1 MNPFQCF
8 LRKIK
13 PKENVYSEQSSSA
26 NFRIITTHL
35 GGPSPVQVHLGG
47 VGHISIQGCIP
58 GGCAYCTKNT
68 DLAWHHP
75 CFTDRGTDF
84 CQWLGDGFLADGFW
98 RICFSFSLSSSL
110 VDIVMVIFFLDPAK
124 GVFLYHSLASI
135 GTIGH
140 RDCRRLS
147 GLLYRISYGRGELWF
162 VHTPHHAAHWRTVGR
177 LCAVDNSMWRVD
189 TEKD

>member
-8 LRKIK
+8 LRKISLK
-13 PKENVYSEQSSSA
+13 RVFIVNNPARQISGLLLPAWVDLVLFKL
-26 NFRIITTHL
+26 TW
-35 GGPSPVQVHLGG
+35 
-47 VGHISIQGCIP
+47 VGSGDISVPGCIP

-84 CQWLGDGFLADGFW
+84 CQWPGDGFLADGFW

-147 GLLYRISYGRGELWF
+147 GLLCRISYGRGELWF
-162 VHTPHHAAHWRTVGR
+162 VHTPHHAAHWRIVGR
-177 LCAVDNSMWRVD
+177 LCAADNSM
-189 TEKD
+189 